1 MPGTEGNLD
10 IQWMMGIAPGKYQ
23 KNKKN
28 SLTVINNNKKRISNH
43 LLVKSSKFNN

>member
-23 KNKKN
+23 KN